1 MLDPKIFKAY
11 DVRGIYPDELDEE
24 GAYAIGRAYVQQ
36 FEPRRI
42 AVGRDMRL
50 SSPQMAA
57 SVMRGAADEGAEV
70 LDLGLVGT
78 EMVYFAVG
86 ELALDGGIA
95 VTASHNP
102 KEYTGMKIVRRGALP
117 VGGESGLLDV
127 RDKALAVTDRKGG
140 GDERMK
146 KVDIW
151 PAYVDRVLSF
161 IDVSALAP
169 LKVVIDAA
177 NGMAGAMLPPVLE
190 RLPIEAVTCFFDP
203 DGSFPNHEPNP
214 LLPENREFIVSKTL
228 EEGADLGVAF
238 DGDADRCF
246 FVDDSGEFVP
256 GDFATALLAESV
268 LEKEP
273 GAKVIYDVRA
283 SWAVPE
289 TIQGAGGVPL
299 VNRVG
304 HAYIKHRMRKDDA
317 AFGGEVSG
325 HYYFRGFSQA
335 DSGVVPFLLMLELI
349 SKKGRKL
356 SEILEPFRSRYF
368 ITGELNT
375 PVADVALKLQEL
387 KERYAAEGT
396 ISHLDGISVDGG
408 DWHFNVR
415 PSNTEPLLRLN
426 LEARSKELM
435 ERKRD
440 EVLDLIR
447 S

>member
-1 MLDPKIFKAY
+1 VLDPKVFKAY
-11 DVRGIYPDELDEE
+11 DVRGIYPDELDED

-50 SSPQMAA
+50 SSPQVAA
-57 SVMRGAADEGAEV
+57 AAIRGAADEGAEV

-78 EMVYFAVG
+78 EMLYFAVG
-86 ELALDGGIA
+86 QLDLDGGIA

-127 RDKALAVTDRKGG
+127 RDKALAVADRKGG
-140 GDERMK
+140 GDERVK
-146 KVDIW
+146 QVDIW
-151 PAYVDRVLSF
+151 PAYVERVLSF
-161 IDVSALAP
+161 VDLSAIKP

-190 RLPIEAVTCFFDP
+190 HLPVEAVTYFFDP

-214 LLPENREFIVSKTL
+214 LLPENREFIVSRTL
-228 EEGADLGVAF
+228 AEGADLGVAF

-246 FVDDSGEFVP
+246 FVDDRGEFVP
-256 GDFATALLAESV
+256 GDFATALFAESV

-273 GAKVIYDVRA
+273 GAKIIYDVRA

-289 TIQGAGGVPL
+289 TIERAGGVPL
-299 VNRVG
+299 INRVG
-304 HAYIKHRMRKDDA
+304 HAYIKHRMRKEDA

-325 HYYFRGFSQA
+325 HYYFRDFSQA

-387 KERYAAEGT
+387 KERYAGEGE
-396 ISHLDGISVDGG
+396 ISHLDGISVDCG